1 MSTVLVSGANGF
13 IAQHVVSQLL
23 EKKYKVIGTVRTDA
37 KGQHLAKNF
46 STPDFQ
52 YVIVSNLSLP
62 GGFDEVFQQH
72 PEIEYFLHVASPF
85 NFSDV
90 DVEEN
95 LLKPALAGTKEAL
108 SSAHKYGKN
117 LKKLVVTS
125 SYAAMG
131 WTYLIDKSIPDDIYI
146 DEDSWTDIPWD
157 VAAKSNGFIA
167 YVASKA
173 HAEREV
179 WNFRERENPK
189 FELTV
194 VNPTYVYGPQAF
206 DSDVTE
212 FMGETSEII
221 NRITKLQP
229 DETPRRERGMCIDV
243 RDVAGAHIIAIEK
256 DECNGK
262 RLLLFNASF
271 SEQNFLNL
279 IHKFYPE
286 QFKNV
291 PIGEPETTEATLT
304 KTFWGDI
311 HNEKTREILK
321 QDWYSHEQCV
331 KDVLEQIVR
340 VRGL

>member
-1 MSTVLVSGANGF
+1 MSTVLVSGATGF
-13 IAQHVVSQLL
+13 IAQHIIKQLL

-37 KGQHLAKNF
+37 KGQHLTKNF
-46 STPDFQ
+46 NNPNFL
-52 YVIVSNLSLP
+52 YVLVSNLATP

-72 PEIEYFLHVASPF
+72 PEIEYFLHTASPF
-85 NFSDV
+85 TLSD
-90 DVEEN
+90 DNVEEN

-108 SSAHKYGKN
+108 TSAHAYGKN

-131 WTYLIDKSIPDDIYI
+131 WTYLVDKSIPDDVYI
-146 DEDSWTDIPWD
+146 DEASWTDIPWD
-157 VAAKSNGFIA
+157 VAAKSDGLTA
-167 YVASKA
+167 YIASKA

-179 WNFRERENPK
+179 WNFKERETPN
-189 FELTV
+189 FDLAV

-212 FMGETSEII
+212 HMGETSEII
-221 NRITKLQP
+221 NRIIKLQP
-229 DETPRRERGMCIDV
+229 GETPHRDRGLCIDV
-243 RDVAGAHIIAIEK
+243 RDVAGAHIIAMER
-256 DECNGK
+256 DECTDK
-262 RLLLFNASF
+262 RLLLFNAAF
-271 SEQNFLNL
+271 SEQNFLDL
-279 IHKFYPE
+279 VHKFYPE

-291 PIGEPETTEATLT
+291 PIGDPKTTQATLT

-321 QDWYSHEQCV
+321 QDWYSHEKSV
-331 KDVLEQIVR
+331 KDILEQIIR